1 MVGTGIA
8 INKTR
13 NGIIKTQN
21 IERLFVEEMDKLQ
34 QLILR
39 IKGDVENCYSKISR
53 CNKKS
58 EDSDGL
64 KENGT
69 YSCR

>member
-8 INKTR
+8 VNKIR
-13 NGIIKTQN
+13 NGIVKTQD
-21 IERLFVEEMDKLQ
+21 IEKLFVEEMDKLQ

-39 IKGDVENCYSKISR
+39 IQGDVENCYIKISP

>member
-39 IKGDVENCYSKISR
+39 IKGDVENCYSKISP